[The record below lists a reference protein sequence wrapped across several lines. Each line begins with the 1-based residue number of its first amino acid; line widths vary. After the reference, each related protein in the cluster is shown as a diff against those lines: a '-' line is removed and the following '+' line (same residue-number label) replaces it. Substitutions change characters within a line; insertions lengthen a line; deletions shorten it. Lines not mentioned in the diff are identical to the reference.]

1 MKRSYGLEHPNDVPR
16 FPPQLNKTTMH
27 PKSFYHNY
35 QANDEIAP
43 LDEMMNDFVIS
54 NSPRSVLDF
63 GCGVGK
69 NLKYLRDSIKGLT
82 ACGIDMSFLNII
94 HAKAKNQIDMLILG
108 DEYHLCR
115 ITQFDIIVTTSVL
128 CHIEDISDIVQ
139 EFKRI
144 ANHSIIICETTDIKG
159 QFYYGHDYK
168 SFGFEFVGL
177 QMESGNDA
185 LYKIY
190 QWKKEP

>member
-1 MKRSYGLEHPNDVPR
+1 M
-16 FPPQLNKTTMH
+16 TH

-43 LDEMMNDFVIS
+43 LDKMMNEY
-54 NSPRSVLDF
+54 VLNYKPFSIFDF

-69 NLKYLRDSIKGLT
+69 NLNYLRKHSQHPLT
-82 ACGIDMSFLNII
+82 ICGIDMSFVNII
-94 HAKAKNQIDMLILG
+94 HARAKNEIDMLVLG

-115 ITQFDIIVTTSVL
+115 FSNFDIVTTTSVL
-128 CHIEDISDIVQ
+128 CHIEDITDIVK

-144 ANHSIIICETTDIKG
+144 AQNKIIICETTDIKG
-159 QFYYGHDYK
+159 EFYYAHDYA

-177 QMESGNDA
+177 QMVSGNDA

-190 QWKKEP
+190 VWNR